1 MALTAAQY
9 SDIATAYEKAAA
21 DPMMPA
27 PQKTAFARKAE
38 WFRFLAQVG
47 AKKAAKSAASKKE
60 PLHETCPEDFRAF
73 DEIVTKRAGR

>member
-1 MALTAAQY
+1 MSLKSEQH
-9 SDIATAYEKAAA
+9 SQIATAYEKAAG

-27 PQKTAFARKAE
+27 PQKAAFARKAE

-47 AKKAAKSAASKKE
+47 AKKEAKAASKKD
-60 PLHETCPEDFRAF
+60 PAHETRPEDLRAF